1 MSETGRLTIVDAV
14 VSELVERAGVASEKL
29 MVIGA
34 EARDHLHHS
43 VFASGLPVRATQ
55 DVDLALAIDSW
66 TDYESVT
73 SMYFPTGSNGVRYRV
88 AGVPVDFMPFG
99 NAVEEPDGVVAPA
112 SRREEMSVFGFQDV
126 FADAAELVLP
136 SGYRVR
142 VPTPP
147 GYVALKLRAWVDR
160 SSYDDKDARDLALAV
175 EWYCSSAVTIDA
187 LWDVVEDAVF
197 LEYESDTDLVAARLL
212 GRRAA
217 AVLAAPRALELVGLL
232 ERTPVLPAQFLV
244 TSTDR
249 RPVHERRARADALV
263 RGFVEVALGTVE
275 SS

>member
-1 MSETGRLTIVDAV
+1 MPEGDRLAVVDAV
-14 VSELVERAGVASEKL
+14 VTELVEGAGVVSEKL

-34 EARDHLHHS
+34 EARDHLHHD
-43 VFASGLPVRATQ
+43 VFASDLPVRGTQ
-55 DVDLALAIDSW
+55 DVDVALAIDSW
-66 TDYESVT
+66 TDYERVT
-73 SMYFPTGSNGVRYRV
+73 SGYSPTGANGVRYLV
-88 AGVPVDFMPFG
+88 AEIPVDFMPFG
-99 NAVEEPDGVVAPA
+99 EAVEEPDGVVVPA

-142 VPTPP
+142 VPSAP

-175 EWYCSSAVTIDA
+175 EWYCSSPEMVNE
-187 LWDVVEDAVF
+187 LWDEVEDAVF

-217 AVLAAPRALELVGLL
+217 AVLSPPRARELVDLL
-232 ERTPVLPAQFLV
+232 NRTPLLPTQFLA

-249 RPVHERRARADALV
+249 RPLRERQARADALV
-263 RGFVEVALGTVE
+263 RGFVETAVGG
-275 SS
+275 